1 MCPHPLAGT
10 PAPPSLL
17 INIQKLVTAYFTTK
31 PDATEAEQKVAF
43 GTSGHRGSSAN
54 ASFNENHILAIAQ
67 ALCEVRASKG
77 TRGPLF
83 IGIDTH
89 ALSEPALATTLEVMA
104 ANEVTVRI
112 DSAGGYTPT
121 PVISHA
127 ILTYNHARQSDLA
140 DGIVI
145 TPSHNPPADGG
156 YKYNPPHGGPADE
169 SLTREIETI
178 ANRHLANEC
187 RDVRRISLA
196 RALTQATTQKYDFL
210 TPYVADLAQIIDFDP
225 IRNSKIRIGADPMGG
240 SSVDYFAP
248 IAERYGL
255 NLEVV
260 NRTVDA
266 TFRFM
271 TLDHDGKIRMDCS
284 SPWAMGTLIA
294 HRDRFDVAFGND
306 ADADRHGIVTRSAGL
321 MNPNHYLAVAIDYLF
336 RTRQR
341 WQSDAAIG
349 KTIVSSSLID
359 RVAASLPRPLCE
371 VPVGFK
377 WFVEGLSGGR
387 FGFAGEESAGA
398 SFLRKSGAVWTTDKD
413 GLLLDL
419 LAAEITAATG
429 KDPGEHYRDLVKL
442 HGEPLYA
449 RIDEPATPAQKAV
462 LKDLSTQNITARQLA
477 GDDITAVV
485 NRAPGNGAPLGGI
498 KVTTA
503 QGWFAA
509 RPSGTEN
516 AYKIYAESFC
526 GTEHLAKIQEE
537 ARAVVSSALRA
548 AGV

>member
-1 MCPHPLAGT
+1 MCPHPLAGS
-10 PAPPSLL
+10 PAPQSSL
-17 INIQKLVTAYFTTK
+17 INIQKIVTTYFVAE
-31 PDATEAEQKVAF
+31 PDVTQPEQRVAF

-54 ASFNENHILAIAQ
+54 ASFNECHILAIAQ
-67 ALCEVRASKG
+67 ALCEVRASHG
-77 TRGPLF
+77 ITGPLF
-83 IGIDTH
+83 VGIDTH

-104 ANEVTVRI
+104 ANGVTVCI

-127 ILTYNHARQSDLA
+127 ILAHNKDRTSNRA
-140 DGIVI
+140 DGVVI
-145 TPSHNPPADGG
+145 TPSHNPPSDGG
-156 YKYNPPHGGPADE
+156 YKYNPPHGGPAD
-169 SLTREIETI
+169 SVLTGEIETI
-178 ANRHLANEC
+178 ANRHLANRC
-187 RDVRRISLA
+187 RDVRRISHCKALA
-196 RALTQATTQKYDFL
+196 ASTTRKYDYL
-210 TPYVADLAQIIDFDP
+210 NPYVADLEQVINFEP
-225 IRNSKIRIGADPMGG
+225 LRNSRIRIGADPMGG

-255 NLEVV
+255 DLEVV
-260 NRTVDA
+260 NRAVDA

-284 SPWAMGTLIA
+284 SPWAMRTLIS
-294 HRDRFDVAFGND
+294 HQSRFDIAFGND
-306 ADADRHGIVTRSAGL
+306 ADADRHGIVTRSSGL
-321 MNPNHYLAVAIDYLF
+321 MNPNHYLAVAIDYLY
-336 RTRQR
+336 RTRQH
-341 WQSDAAIG
+341 WPSDAAIG

-359 RVAASLPRPLCE
+359 RVAASLPRPLSE

-377 WFVEGLSGGR
+377 WFVDGLSGGR

-398 SFLRKSGAVWTTDKD
+398 SFLRKNGTVWTTDKD

-429 KDPGEHYRDLVKL
+429 KDPGEHYRDLASR
-442 HGEPLYA
+442 HGEPVYA

-462 LKDLSTQNITARQLA
+462 LKDLSPQNIAARQLA
-477 GDDITAVV
+477 GDDITAVL
-485 NRAPGNGAPLGGI
+485 NRAPGNGAPIGGI

-526 GTEHLAKIQEE
+526 GAEHLAKIQDE
-537 ARAVVSSALRA
+537 ARAVVSSALSA

>member
-10 PAPPSLL
+10 PAPQSLL
-17 INIQKLVTAYFTTK
+17 INIQKLVTAYFESE
-31 PDATEAEQKVAF
+31 PDATQSEQKVAF

-54 ASFNENHILAIAQ
+54 ASFNELHILAIAQ
-67 ALCEVRASKG
+67 ALCEMRSSRG
-77 TRGPLF
+77 ITGPLF
-83 IGIDTH
+83 VGIDTH
-89 ALSEPALATTLEVMA
+89 ALSEPALATTLEVLA
-104 ANEVTVRI
+104 ANDVEVRVN
-112 DSAGGYTPT
+112 SAGGYTPT
-121 PVISHA
+121 PVVSHA
-127 ILTYNHARQSDLA
+127 ILAYNKNRQTGLA

-145 TPSHNPPADGG
+145 TPSHNPPSDGG
-156 YKYNPPHGGPADE
+156 YKYNPPHGGPADSALTGEIE
-169 SLTREIETI
+169 SL
-178 ANRHLANEC
+178 ANRHLANRC
-187 RDVRRISLA
+187 RDVRRVSLA
-196 RALTQATTQKYDFL
+196 KAIAAPTTRKHDFL
-210 TPYVADLAQIIDFDP
+210 TPYVADLEQIIDFEP
-225 IRNSKIRIGADPMGG
+225 IRGTKLHIGADPMGG

-260 NRTVDA
+260 NPIVDA

-284 SPWAMGTLIA
+284 SPWAMRTLIGYQ
-294 HRDRFDVAFGND
+294 DRFNIAFGND
-306 ADADRHGIVTRSAGL
+306 ADSDRHGIVTPSVGL
-321 MNPNHYLAVAIDYLF
+321 MNPNHYLAVAINYLF
-336 RTRQR
+336 RTRTR
-341 WQSDAAIG
+341 WPSDAAIG

-359 RVAASLPRPLCE
+359 RVALSLSRPLAE

-377 WFVEGLSGGR
+377 WFVDGLSGGR

-398 SFLRKSGAVWTTDKD
+398 SFLRKDGTVWTTDKD

-429 KDPGEHYRDLVKL
+429 KDPGEHYRELANL
-442 HGEPLYA
+442 HGEPLYS
-449 RIDEPATPAQKAV
+449 RIDEPASPAQKAV
-462 LKDLSTQNITARQLA
+462 LKDLNTQNITARQLA
-477 GDDITAVV
+477 GDDITAVL

-516 AYKIYAESFC
+516 AYKIYAESFR
-526 GTEHLAKIQEE
+526 GAEHFGEDPRGGPRRCQLC
-537 ARAVVSSALRA
+537 VT
-548 AGV
+548 